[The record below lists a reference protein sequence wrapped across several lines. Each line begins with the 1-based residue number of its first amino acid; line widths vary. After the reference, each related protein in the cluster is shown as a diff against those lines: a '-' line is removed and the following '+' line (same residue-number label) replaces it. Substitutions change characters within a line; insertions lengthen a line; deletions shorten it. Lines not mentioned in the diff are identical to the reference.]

1 MHLPSE
7 RHPAGPAAHV
17 PAEQE
22 LPLIDERAMSDWCD
36 DLDKADVL
44 ALLARVPGEAR
55 ACLAGLDKAVAEGDL
70 ASARRAAHRLK
81 GMASNLGAA
90 RLAHIS
96 RGIELRSQT
105 IADVSSSLAAL
116 ERTVNETL
124 EAIRARA

>member
-1 MHLPSE
+1 MHFLTD
-7 RHPAGPAAHV
+7 RHPASPAAQAA
-17 PAEQE
+17 AEQE
-22 LPLIDERAMSDWCD
+22 LPLIDERAMRDWCD

-90 RLAHIS
+90 RLAQIS
-96 RGIELRSQT
+96 RGIELGSQT
-105 IADVSSSLAAL
+105 IAHVSSGLPAL
-116 ERTVNETL
+116 KRTVNETL
-124 EAIRARA
+124 EAIRALA